1 MKYDVEVYL
10 LVFNDEQVGRDG
22 EGLVLFFLLLGNFNI
37 WVGLFDNNR
46 YLLYDFLLLL
56 NNLVENVGY
65 FILFWYIV
73 LY

>member
-1 MKYDVEVYL
+1 MEYDVEVYL